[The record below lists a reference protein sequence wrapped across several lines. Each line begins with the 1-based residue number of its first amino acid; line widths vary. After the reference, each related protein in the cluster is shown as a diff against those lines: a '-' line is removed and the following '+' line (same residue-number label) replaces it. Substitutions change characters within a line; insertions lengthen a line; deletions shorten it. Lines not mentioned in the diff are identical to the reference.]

1 MNYCFVVCYF
11 FHIVLPFICLLFPL
25 HLNLCCQEFDLCSAY
40 TNYAFPV
47 SDPHINP
54 FIPNARFF
62 YSLKT
67 SENRKVLWCFQ
78 GVEKGC
84 IGNEWV
90 KQVQAN

>member
-1 MNYCFVVCYF
+1 MLFCRLLLFSYSVAVHF
-11 FHIVLPFICLLFPL
+11 LFPL

-67 SENRKVLWCFQ
+67 SENRKVL
-78 GVEKGC
+78 
-84 IGNEWV
+84 
-90 KQVQAN
+90 